1 MKITIKG
8 SPKEIAKL
16 TKVMQARLNS
26 NKLNAV
32 NINDQL
38 NLAIQDAL
46 KSICDTTPEFQR

>member
-1 MKITIKG
+1 MEITIKG

-32 NINDQL
+32 NFNDQL